1 MKHPLC
7 LVGTHDFRQHQ
18 IEGGSGTY
26 LECRRCGKVDDS
38 FDPKGKGVIWSFGIG
53 G

>member
-1 MKHPLC
+1 MKRLMC
-7 LVGTHDFRQHQ
+7 LAGFHDMRAHQ
-18 IEGGSGTY
+18 IEGEGGTY

-38 FDPKGKGVIWSFGIG
+38 FEPRGKGVITTFSWG

>member
-1 MKHPLC
+1 MKRLLC
-7 LVGTHDFRQHQ
+7 LLGAHDMRTHH
-18 IEGGSGTY
+18 IEDDGGTY

-38 FDPKGKGVIWSFGIG
+38 FDPKGGGVITTVGWG